1 MTYYRRTKAKYGN
14 KKVEHAGRTFD
25 SKGEKGCYDMLLLLE
40 KAGEIRDIEQQVSID
55 LIAGIKYRA
64 DFRFWDLKL
73 GQKVLGEYKG
83 METEV
88 WRLKRKLY
96 KVFGPHRLRV
106 FKGYGLRISVVEEI
120 IPETLKEKEVL

>member
-1 MTYYRRTKAKYGN
+1 MTFYRRMSKPKYGN
-14 KKVEHAGRTFD
+14 KRVEHAGRSFD
-25 SKGEKGCYDMLLLLE
+25 SKGEKGCYDLLLLLE

-64 DFRFWDLKL
+64 DFRFWDILL
-73 GQKVLGEYKG
+73 GEKVLGEYKG

-96 KVFGPHRLRV
+96 TVFGPHRLRV
-106 FKGYGLRISVVEEI
+106 FKGYGLKISVVEEI
-120 IPETLKEKEVL
+120 IPETLKKEE